1 MCNVIKISL
10 ILKKFQ
16 FRIFLISMTSW
27 EIKLARVSSPH
38 KIGKKNENKK
48 FIHKCTSKNEN

>member
-1 MCNVIKISL
+1 
-10 ILKKFQ
+10 
-16 FRIFLISMTSW
+16 MTSW